1 MLPTI
6 DLADRVREAGFALLI
21 TTHEPVDAGDIAS
34 SLGLDRGTVD
44 DALARLVDAGWI
56 DQDSFASPSRRYT
69 FGASYGTVKG
79 GPSMTTSSDLKEDQ
93 QSLVGDYDAI
103 SNVVQL
109 CLDGEAKG
117 DVTKLQEAFHQD
129 ARMFG
134 ELAGTRYD
142 VPIQELFDMA
152 AQGPADTGNYQSRI
166 VSITQ
171 VGDAA
176 TATVAEEGY
185 WGTVS
190 FIDFFSLCRISGT
203 WKIVNKTFAHVGGEP
218 PA

>member
-1 MLPTI
+1 
-6 DLADRVREAGFALLI
+6 
-21 TTHEPVDAGDIAS
+21 
-34 SLGLDRGTVD
+34 
-44 DALARLVDAGWI
+44 
-56 DQDSFASPSRRYT
+56 
-69 FGASYGTVKG
+69 
-79 GPSMTTSSDLKEDQ
+79 MTTSPDVKENQ
-93 QSLVGDYDAI
+93 QSLIGDYDAI
-103 SNVVQL
+103 STVVQL

-134 ELAGTRYD
+134 ELAGKRYD
-142 VPIQELFDMA
+142 VPIQGLFDMA
-152 AQGPADTGNYQSRI
+152 AEGPADTGNYQSRI

-190 FIDFFSLCRISGT
+190 FIDFLSLCRINGT

>member
-1 MLPTI
+1 MSTPADMRPVPT
-6 DLADRVREAGFALLI
+6 
-21 TTHEPVDAGDIAS
+21 TMVD
-34 SLGLDRGTVD
+34 
-44 DALARLVDAGWI
+44 
-56 DQDSFASPSRRYT
+56 
-69 FGASYGTVKG
+69 
-79 GPSMTTSSDLKEDQ
+79 
-93 QSLVGDYDAI
+93 DYDAI
-103 SNVVQL
+103 RDVVQL

-117 DVTKLQEAFHQD
+117 DVAKVQEAFHQD

-142 VPIQELFDMA
+142 VPIQKLFDMA
-152 AQGPADTGNYQSRI
+152 AESPADTGNYRSRI
-166 VSITQ
+166 LSITRL
-171 VGDAA
+171 GDVA

-190 FIDFFSLCRISGT
+190 FVDFFSLCRIEGT

>member
-1 MLPTI
+1 MSMLWRYGVITVLTST
-6 DLADRVREAGFALLI
+6 DMQAG
-21 TTHEPVDAGDIAS
+21 PGS
-34 SLGLDRGTVD
+34 
-44 DALARLVDAGWI
+44 LVD
-56 DQDSFASPSRRYT
+56 
-69 FGASYGTVKG
+69 
-79 GPSMTTSSDLKEDQ
+79 
-93 QSLVGDYDAI
+93 DYDAI
-103 SNVVQL
+103 RDVIQL

-134 ELAGTRYD
+134 DLAGTRYD
-142 VPIQELFDMA
+142 VPIQTLFEMA
-152 AQGPADTGNYQSRI
+152 AEGPADTGNYRARI
-166 VSITQ
+166 LAITHL
-171 VGDAA
+171 GDVA

-190 FIDFFSLCRISGT
+190 FVDFFSLCRIEGA